1 MLSASIVV
9 KFSLFIYISFFPD
22 PHGSLCICIIAEGGI
37 RAVHA
42 CVLQEKDFHAAYTYC
57 GVLLVYNRVRRNYM
71 KPIVE
76 PVTQLHNR
84 ISVPTLGYRVIS
96 AHGNI
101 YERVKTAV
109 RAGYRHF
116 DLSTEPEAEKEFTRA
131 LEDSG
136 LNRGDVFL
144 TVKIPNEDHGFEAA
158 QRAFRHS
165 LKRLHTDYADLL
177 LIDWPNPKKFR
188 DQYEEISVRTWAALE
203 SAYKS
208 GAARAIGVANYEAR
222 HIEYVLEHSEIAP
235 MVNEARIYPGFPF
248 TDNLNCAREHRI
260 LTVGY
265 MPVDYRKV
273 LESREIGIF
282 AEKYHATPEQIC
294 ISYLFSKG
302 CIALVYGDD
311 EEQLRSN
318 FLAYD
323 LRLAEEDIRYL
334 DVMKN
339 YGPANINPDEADF

>member
-1 MLSASIVV
+1 
-9 KFSLFIYISFFPD
+9 
-22 PHGSLCICIIAEGGI
+22 
-37 RAVHA
+37 
-42 CVLQEKDFHAAYTYC
+42 
-57 GVLLVYNRVRRNYM
+57 M
-71 KPIVE
+71 KPICDT
-76 PVTQLHNR
+76 VTTLHNR
-84 ISVPTLGYRVIS
+84 ISVPTLGYRVIG

-101 YERVKTAV
+101 YQRVQTAI

-116 DLSTEPEAEKEFTRA
+116 DLSTEAETEREFARA

-136 LNRGDVFL
+136 IGRGDIFL

-158 QRAFRHS
+158 QRAFRSS

-188 DQYEEISVRTWAALE
+188 ATYEESSVRTWQALE

-222 HIEYVLEHSEIAP
+222 HIEFILEHSEIAP

-260 LTVGY
+260 LTIGY
-265 MPVDYRKV
+265 LPVAYEKV
-273 LESREIGIF
+273 LNSREIGIF
-282 AEKYHATPEQIC
+282 AEKYGVTPEQIC
-294 ISYLFSKG
+294 IRYLFQKG
-302 CIALVYGDD
+302 CIALAYGED
-311 EEQLRSN
+311 EEKLRSG
-318 FLAYD
+318 FLACD
-323 LRLAEEDIRYL
+323 FELEEEDLRYL